1 MEQSDVRTFFILFL
15 FIFYSFY
22 FRMTFTQKE
31 EEETI
36 DLKIAKIMMETIKI
50 QKKSKLK
57 FIKEP

>member
-1 MEQSDVRTFFILFL
+1 
-15 FIFYSFY
+15 
-22 FRMTFTQKE
+22 MTFTQKE

-36 DLKIAKIMMETIKI
+36 DLKIAKIMMESTKT